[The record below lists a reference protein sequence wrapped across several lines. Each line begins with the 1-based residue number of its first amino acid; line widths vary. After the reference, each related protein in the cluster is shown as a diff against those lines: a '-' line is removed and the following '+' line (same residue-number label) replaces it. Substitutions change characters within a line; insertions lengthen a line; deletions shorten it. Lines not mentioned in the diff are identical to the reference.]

1 MAVRVLFLALLMALF
16 GVVACRAPDAPA
28 PTPAPVAAVDPAL
41 DAQTPTGWGPGQKAS
56 GTADT
61 LAPVPSVDLPLPEVV
76 AAAIVG
82 PTGLFYFSPTCP
94 HCQDVM
100 PELNA
105 LVASGEVR
113 WIGIAH
119 SRSTPAQLA
128 EFSASYQPAFP
139 IQLDEGGV
147 FGASVGAR
155 STPSV
160 YVVAPLPQGTLLPD
174 GSAPAPHT
182 VRFVEAYTPFAR
194 GMAAL
199 FRLRRHPDAPFQS
212 FQGYQGD
219 VVCGACHTQEAD
231 AQELTMHR
239 RAYHTLYNRDRNDD
253 LACVGCHVTGMS
265 KTGQTLPGGGFGVG
279 DHGSALARVGCE
291 ACHGPSGPHDGHSD
305 SARASCVNCHDSE
318 HSINFTLAKGLPLI
332 DHYAAVGLST
342 EALQERVDA
351 LASGERAR
359 PLLAFPDGP
368 TAGSAAC
375 QSCHKTQ
382 HKWWERDP
390 HSRAMTTLQ
399 GANVAG
405 AAVAPA
411 EAPACVAC
419 HATQQSYG
427 MAASRAALT
436 DFRTDEGVGCESCH
450 GPGVAHSQAPRKD
463 NIVGLGDS
471 CPECVIEAVC
481 TSCHTQQWDPGWV
494 LGARLAAIGH

>member
-1 MAVRVLFLALLMALF
+1 MALF
-16 GVVACRAPDAPA
+16 GVVACRTPDAPA
-28 PTPAPVAAVDPAL
+28 PSPAPVAATDPAL
-41 DAQTPTGWGPGQKAS
+41 DMLTPTGWASGQKAS

-61 LAPVPSVDLPLPEVV
+61 LGAVPPVDVPLPAAV
-76 AAAIVG
+76 ATKITG

-105 LVASGEVR
+105 LAASGDLR

-128 EFSASYQPAFP
+128 EFSEAYKPAFP
-139 IQLDEGGV
+139 ILLDEGGV

-160 YVVAPLPQGTLLPD
+160 YVVEPLPAGTQLPD
-174 GSAPAPHT
+174 GGTPAPHT
-182 VRFVEAYTPFAR
+182 MRFVEAYTPFAR
-194 GMAAL
+194 GMSPL
-199 FRLRRHPDAPFQS
+199 LRLRRHPTAPFAS
-212 FQGYQGD
+212 FNGYQGD

-231 AQELTMHR
+231 AHELTMHR
-239 RAYHTLYNRDRNDD
+239 RAYHTLYNRDRADD
-253 LACVGCHVTGMS
+253 PACVGCHVTGMS
-265 KTGQTLPGGGFGVG
+265 KTGQTLPGGGFVLG
-279 DHGSALARVGCE
+279 DHGSPLARVGCE
-291 ACHGPSGPHDGHSD
+291 ACHGPSGPHDGQVD
-305 SARASCVNCHDSE
+305 SARASCATCHDAE

-332 DHYAAVGLST
+332 DHYAAVGLS
-342 EALQERVDA
+342 EAQMQVRLDE

-368 TAGSAAC
+368 TAGSKAC
-375 QSCHKTQ
+375 QSCHKAQ
-382 HKWWERDP
+382 HKWWSGST

-399 GANVAG
+399 DAKVSG
-405 AAVAPA
+405 AAVAPVD
-411 EAPACVAC
+411 APACVAC

-427 MAASRAALT
+427 MAAARTAVS

-481 TSCHTQQWDPGWV
+481 TSCHTQQWDPGWE
-494 LGARLAAIGH
+494 LQTRLKAIAH